1 MKSAESIDSM
11 GIKRDS
17 PIFLPLILHSRL
29 LSDTPISLK
38 FAAFPIHGCLPLQE
52 LGLSRF

>member
-1 MKSAESIDSM
+1 MWLKQA
-11 GIKRDS
+11 
-17 PIFLPLILHSRL
+17 IFNQAKVLILHLRL